1 MDLTPSLQD
10 EVVNLKNNLV
20 LKAQEI
26 KSLRIRNSSL
36 ETMISS
42 LDKRGIKSDSS
53 ASPKIVDYPEISF
66 NRKEQNTNNEL
77 CELDFEAVVTALNG
91 KSKEAFYTEFF
102 LIKNDIETALRNGGI
117 NLKNYSGVDSYSEL
131 WARSRKNA
139 FLFPGVQKEIRS
151 VLLALVEEGEGKRI
165 RTDVDGAARF
175 RTLPKE
181 VILSLAQHRWGKS
194 VLLGVFPS
202 TWTQVQIKSP

>member
-1 MDLTPSLQD
+1 M
-10 EVVNLKNNLV
+10 

-42 LDKRGIKSDSS
+42 LDKRGLKSDSS

-66 NRKEQNTNNEL
+66 NRKEKNTNNEL

-151 VLLALVEEGEGKRI
+151 VFLALVEEGEGKRI

-175 RTLPKE
+175 SNIAKGNYFVIGTASLGKVGVTWSVPVTLDSGSNK
-181 VILSLAQHRWGKS
+181 ISLTLANCSWS
-194 VLLGVFPS
+194 L
-202 TWTQVQIKSP
+202 